1 MFLNQKM
8 IRPGFFNL
16 IIFLRLQGFRVSAS
30 LKCQEVHPILP
41 MVALFFFLLTVGCLL
56 GACLADP
63 GIIPR
68 REVSGCVWVFGGRLG
83 VVDSCSDVSS
93 MDGFTMLMFQFHAW
107 VQGNLL
113 GESYL
118 FHPCSSYFIHVHPIS
133 SIDSLGLLRLNLGCQ
148 GDGML
153 IFWCHPSCHKWPVQ
167 VFWVEL
173 MVFEVSTCA
182 ALGRIGPIIL
192 LIIYFI

>member
-30 LKCQEVHPILP
+30 LNCQEVHPILP

-68 REVSGCVWVFGGRLG
+68 REVSGCVWVFGA
-83 VVDSCSDVSS
+83 VWVSL
-93 MDGFTMLMFQFHAW
+93 THVQMFLQW
-107 VQGNLL
+107 TVL
-113 GESYL
+113 
-118 FHPCSSYFIHVHPIS
+118 PC
-133 SIDSLGLLRLNLGCQ
+133 
-148 GDGML
+148 
-153 IFWCHPSCHKWPVQ
+153 
-167 VFWVEL
+167 
-173 MVFEVSTCA
+173 
-182 ALGRIGPIIL
+182 
-192 LIIYFI
+192 

>member
-1 MFLNQKM
+1 M

-118 FHPCSSYFIHVHPIS
+118 FHPCSSYFIHWLVGTAQTEFRMPRRRYADILVPPFLPQMARS
-133 SIDSLGLLRLNLGCQ
+133 SFLGWA
-148 GDGML
+148 DGVWGINMCR
-153 IFWCHPSCHKWPVQ
+153 FRSNRTNHSVNY
-167 VFWVEL
+167 
-173 MVFEVSTCA
+173 
-182 ALGRIGPIIL
+182 IL
-192 LIIYFI
+192 HMNAFMTLSSKTSR